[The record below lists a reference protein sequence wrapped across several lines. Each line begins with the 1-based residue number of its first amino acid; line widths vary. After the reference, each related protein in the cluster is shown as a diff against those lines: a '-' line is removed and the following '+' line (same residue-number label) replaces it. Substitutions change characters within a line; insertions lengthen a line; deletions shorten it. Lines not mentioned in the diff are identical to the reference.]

1 MQYHHISESHLAK
14 LLKRDTIIENTT
26 FEVKRATGK
35 DGLGKVPDDFY
46 PTYCAMTNTLGGTVV
61 FGLEEIRTKT
71 GEPIYKITG
80 IPNPQKVVDQLFSTL
95 NNKTKVNKNLLKNE
109 DVEIIPVENSFLI
122 KISIPRAE
130 REQRPIYLNNN
141 PIENTYIRNASG
153 DHLISEDDVRL
164 MIREASSETVDAEI
178 LQYYTIAD
186 LNPQSVLAYR
196 NLFRI
201 TNISHPWNSLTDEE
215 FLKRIKAVSSSR
227 EMNISGVTKAGLLMF
242 GDALDIRDHFPN
254 YYLDYLEKYTEDKA
268 VRYDN
273 KISSN
278 QGTWSGNIFD
288 FFMTVNRKLS
298 EGLDI
303 PFRLQGKQ
311 RIDENRMSEVLRE
324 ALINTLIQADYT
336 GAAPVKIKKS
346 PQEFV
351 FINPGD
357 MRRPLALAKHGGIS
371 DCRNRILQTMFG
383 HIGYGDQE
391 GFGVAAI
398 FDVWERETGTVPEYA
413 SLKDPVST
421 ELTLRQG
428 DRGEMSITRNSES
441 LEGEPQS
448 SLKVNLSDN
457 STPQE
462 DLTVHL
468 KHLNSTPQEGLTA
481 HLKHLNS
488 TPQEIL
494 TRNLE
499 ILNKEPQELNR
510 EQLISLLTI
519 DTQEK
524 VLNLGKR
531 ASPDDMMRLIREIC
545 AQRSFTATELAVIL
559 NRKNKRAL
567 SDRYLL
573 PLLREHKIEK
583 TNPEKPN
590 HPNQKYRTIL
600 SEKK

>member
-324 ALINTLIQADYT
+324 ALINTLIHADYT
-336 GAAPVKIKKS
+336 GTAPVKIKKS

-398 FDVWERETGTVPEYA
+398 FDVWERETGRVPEYA
-413 SLKDPVST
+413 VMKDPVST
-421 ELTLRQG
+421 ELKLMRG
-428 DRGEMSITRNSES
+428 DGGEMSVTRNSES

-462 DLTVHL
+462 DLTAHL

>member
-1 MQYHHISESHLAK
+1 
-14 LLKRDTIIENTT
+14 
-26 FEVKRATGK
+26 
-35 DGLGKVPDDFY
+35 
-46 PTYCAMTNTLGGTVV
+46 
-61 FGLEEIRTKT
+61 
-71 GEPIYKITG
+71 
-80 IPNPQKVVDQLFSTL
+80 
-95 NNKTKVNKNLLKNE
+95 
-109 DVEIIPVENSFLI
+109 
-122 KISIPRAE
+122 
-130 REQRPIYLNNN
+130 
-141 PIENTYIRNASG
+141 
-153 DHLISEDDVRL
+153 
-164 MIREASSETVDAEI
+164 
-178 LQYYTIAD
+178 
-186 LNPQSVLAYR
+186 
-196 NLFRI
+196 
-201 TNISHPWNSLTDEE
+201 
-215 FLKRIKAVSSSR
+215 
-227 EMNISGVTKAGLLMF
+227 
-242 GDALDIRDHFPN
+242 
-254 YYLDYLEKYTEDKA
+254 
-268 VRYDN
+268 
-273 KISSN
+273 
-278 QGTWSGNIFD
+278 
-288 FFMTVNRKLS
+288 
-298 EGLDI
+298 
-303 PFRLQGKQ
+303 
-311 RIDENRMSEVLRE
+311 
-324 ALINTLIQADYT
+324 
-336 GAAPVKIKKS
+336 
-346 PQEFV
+346 
-351 FINPGD
+351 
-357 MRRPLALAKHGGIS
+357 
-371 DCRNRILQTMFG
+371 MFG
-383 HIGYGDQE
+383 HIGYGDLE

-462 DLTVHL
+462 D
-468 KHLNSTPQEGLTA
+468 LTA

>member
-1 MQYHHISESHLAK
+1 
-14 LLKRDTIIENTT
+14 
-26 FEVKRATGK
+26 
-35 DGLGKVPDDFY
+35 
-46 PTYCAMTNTLGGTVV
+46 
-61 FGLEEIRTKT
+61 
-71 GEPIYKITG
+71 
-80 IPNPQKVVDQLFSTL
+80 
-95 NNKTKVNKNLLKNE
+95 
-109 DVEIIPVENSFLI
+109 
-122 KISIPRAE
+122 
-130 REQRPIYLNNN
+130 
-141 PIENTYIRNASG
+141 
-153 DHLISEDDVRL
+153 
-164 MIREASSETVDAEI
+164 
-178 LQYYTIAD
+178 
-186 LNPQSVLAYR
+186 
-196 NLFRI
+196 
-201 TNISHPWNSLTDEE
+201 
-215 FLKRIKAVSSSR
+215 
-227 EMNISGVTKAGLLMF
+227 
-242 GDALDIRDHFPN
+242 
-254 YYLDYLEKYTEDKA
+254 
-268 VRYDN
+268 
-273 KISSN
+273 
-278 QGTWSGNIFD
+278 
-288 FFMTVNRKLS
+288 MTVNRKLS

-324 ALINTLIQADYT
+324 ALINTLIHADYT

-462 DLTVHL
+462 DLTAHL

-499 ILNKEPQELNR
+499 ILNKEPQELDR

>member
-1 MQYHHISESHLAK
+1 M
-14 LLKRDTIIENTT
+14 
-26 FEVKRATGK
+26 KRATGK

-71 GEPIYKITG
+71 GEPIYNITG

-324 ALINTLIQADYT
+324 ALINTLIHADYT

-457 STPQE
+457 STP
-462 DLTVHL
+462 
-468 KHLNSTPQEGLTA
+468 KTP
-481 HLKHLNS
+481 
-488 TPQEIL
+488 
-494 TRNLE
+494 
-499 ILNKEPQELNR
+499 
-510 EQLISLLTI
+510 
-519 DTQEK
+519 
-524 VLNLGKR
+524 
-531 ASPDDMMRLIREIC
+531 
-545 AQRSFTATELAVIL
+545 
-559 NRKNKRAL
+559 
-567 SDRYLL
+567 
-573 PLLREHKIEK
+573 
-583 TNPEKPN
+583 
-590 HPNQKYRTIL
+590 
-600 SEKK
+600 

>member
-1 MQYHHISESHLAK
+1 
-14 LLKRDTIIENTT
+14 
-26 FEVKRATGK
+26 
-35 DGLGKVPDDFY
+35 
-46 PTYCAMTNTLGGTVV
+46 
-61 FGLEEIRTKT
+61 
-71 GEPIYKITG
+71 
-80 IPNPQKVVDQLFSTL
+80 
-95 NNKTKVNKNLLKNE
+95 
-109 DVEIIPVENSFLI
+109 
-122 KISIPRAE
+122 
-130 REQRPIYLNNN
+130 
-141 PIENTYIRNASG
+141 
-153 DHLISEDDVRL
+153 
-164 MIREASSETVDAEI
+164 
-178 LQYYTIAD
+178 
-186 LNPQSVLAYR
+186 
-196 NLFRI
+196 
-201 TNISHPWNSLTDEE
+201 
-215 FLKRIKAVSSSR
+215 
-227 EMNISGVTKAGLLMF
+227 MNISGVTKAGLLMF

-324 ALINTLIQADYT
+324 ALINTLIHADYT

-462 DLTVHL
+462 R
-468 KHLNSTPQEGLTA
+468 
-481 HLKHLNS
+481 
-488 TPQEIL
+488 L
-494 TRNLE
+494 TRNL
-499 ILNKEPQELNR
+499 
-510 EQLISLLTI
+510 
-519 DTQEK
+519 
-524 VLNLGKR
+524 
-531 ASPDDMMRLIREIC
+531 
-545 AQRSFTATELAVIL
+545 RS
-559 NRKNKRAL
+559 
-567 SDRYLL
+567 
-573 PLLREHKIEK
+573 
-583 TNPEKPN
+583 
-590 HPNQKYRTIL
+590 
-600 SEKK
+600 

>member
-324 ALINTLIQADYT
+324 ALINTLIHADYT

-462 DLTVHL
+462 
-468 KHLNSTPQEGLTA
+468 
-481 HLKHLNS
+481 
-488 TPQEIL
+488 IL

-590 HPNQKYRTIL
+590 HPNQKYRTIR

>member
-1 MQYHHISESHLAK
+1 M
-14 LLKRDTIIENTT
+14 
-26 FEVKRATGK
+26 KRATGK

-324 ALINTLIQADYT
+324 ALINTLIHADYT

-462 DLTVHL
+462 
-468 KHLNSTPQEGLTA
+468 
-481 HLKHLNS
+481 
-488 TPQEIL
+488 IL

-499 ILNKEPQELNR
+499 ILNKEPQELDR

-545 AQRSFTATELAVIL
+545 AQKTLTAAELAMIL
-559 NRKNKRAL
+559 NRKSTNAL
-567 SDRYLL
+567 YNRYLL

-600 SEKK
+600 SEKR

>member
-1 MQYHHISESHLAK
+1 M
-14 LLKRDTIIENTT
+14 
-26 FEVKRATGK
+26 KRATGK

-324 ALINTLIQADYT
+324 ALINTLIHADYT

-398 FDVWERETGTVPEYA
+398 FDVWERETGTIPEYTVM
-413 SLKDPVST
+413 KDPVST
-421 ELTLRQG
+421 ELKLMRG
-428 DRGEMSITRNSES
+428 DGGEMSLTRNLES
-441 LEGEPQS
+441 LKDEAQDGLKMNLESLKGEPQSSLKVNLESLKGEPQS

-457 STPQE
+457 STPL
-462 DLTVHL
+462 DTV
-468 KHLNSTPQEGLTA
+468 
-481 HLKHLNS
+481 
-488 TPQEIL
+488 
-494 TRNLE
+494 TRNSSVLE
-499 ILNKEPQELNR
+499 R
-510 EQLISLLTI
+510 EELISQLTI

-524 VLNLGKR
+524 IMNLGKR
-531 ASPDDMMRLIREIC
+531 AKPDEMERLIREIC
-545 AQRSFTATELAVIL
+545 AQNAYTLAELAIIL
-559 NRKNKRAL
+559 NRKTTHAL
-567 SDRYLL
+567 YDKYLT

>member
-324 ALINTLIQADYT
+324 ALINTLIHADYT
-336 GAAPVKIKKS
+336 GTAPVKIKKS

-441 LEGEPQS
+441 FKGEPQS
-448 SLKVNLSDN
+448 SLKVNLSD
-457 STPQE
+457 
-462 DLTVHL
+462 
-468 KHLNSTPQEGLTA
+468 
-481 HLKHLNS
+481 NS

-499 ILNKEPQELNR
+499 ILNKEPQELDR

>member
-324 ALINTLIQADYT
+324 ALINTLIHADYT
-336 GAAPVKIKKS
+336 GTAPVKIKKS

-462 DLTVHL
+462 
-468 KHLNSTPQEGLTA
+468 
-481 HLKHLNS
+481 
-488 TPQEIL
+488 IL

-499 ILNKEPQELNR
+499 ILNKEPQELDR

>member
-324 ALINTLIQADYT
+324 ALINTLIHADYT

-346 PQEFV
+346 LQEFV

-441 LEGEPQS
+441 FKGEPQS

-457 STPQE
+457 STPL
-462 DLTVHL
+462 DTV
-468 KHLNSTPQEGLTA
+468 
-481 HLKHLNS
+481 
-488 TPQEIL
+488 
-494 TRNLE
+494 TRNSSVLE
-499 ILNKEPQELNR
+499 R
-510 EQLISLLTI
+510 EELISQLTI

-524 VLNLGKR
+524 IMNLGKR
-531 ASPDDMMRLIREIC
+531 AKPDEMERLIREIC
-545 AQRSFTATELAVIL
+545 SQNAYTLAELAIIL
-559 NRKNKRAL
+559 NRKTTHAL
-567 SDRYLL
+567 YDKYLT